1 MVSSVFF
8 RFFFLHL
15 RGFRPVLAGL
25 ALCSLLGSL
34 PVQAEDARPATAGK
48 AVADSV
54 GSRMFGAQ
62 LFGGSFAKMA
72 GGGIP
77 QAYVLNTGDRIKL
90 KLWGSMEFDDTLTV
104 DADGQVVVPGVGAV
118 KLAGV
123 RHDRLN
129 ATVSSGVRKLAGREV
144 QSAAQL
150 DASQPVKVFV
160 TGFVRQPGLYG
171 GVAADSVLAF
181 LDRAGGVDA
190 ERGSYIDIVLKRG
203 DAVYRRINLYDFL
216 LRGNIDFFPLADG
229 DAIVVGARRHVFSVR
244 GEVLNPFDFEFDQPI
259 VSLTDALA
267 LAHPRP
273 GATHVSVLRSQGTR
287 QMSEYYPLA
296 EARKEVMLYD
306 GDQLNVTADR
316 YAGTIQ
322 VRIEGAH
329 SGEHALVL
337 PYGATMGEVLD
348 HINANSMSRLDQ
360 LQLYRKSVAERQREM
375 LNISLQKLQETALS
389 ARSSTSEEASL
400 RTQEAAL
407 IAKFVE
413 QARKVEPKGQVV
425 LNEKTAKT
433 MLLEDGDIIRIP
445 RKTSVVMVHGEVLFP
460 AAVSW
465 ESGLRA
471 RDYIDLVGGY
481 TQSSDTSKVV
491 LIRPNGEAIQASGR
505 TKIEAGDE
513 VMVLPKVESKNIEV
527 TRGISQILYQIAVA
541 AKVILDL

>member
-1 MVSSVFF
+1 
-8 RFFFLHL
+8 
-15 RGFRPVLAGL
+15 
-25 ALCSLLGSL
+25 
-34 PVQAEDARPATAGK
+34 
-48 AVADSV
+48 
-54 GSRMFGAQ
+54 
-62 LFGGSFAKMA
+62 
-72 GGGIP
+72 
-77 QAYVLNTGDRIKL
+77 
-90 KLWGSMEFDDTLTV
+90 
-104 DADGQVVVPGVGAV
+104 
-118 KLAGV
+118 
-123 RHDRLN
+123 
-129 ATVSSGVRKLAGREV
+129 
-144 QSAAQL
+144 
-150 DASQPVKVFV
+150 
-160 TGFVRQPGLYG
+160 
-171 GVAADSVLAF
+171 
-181 LDRAGGVDA
+181 
-190 ERGSYIDIVLKRG
+190 
-203 DAVYRRINLYDFL
+203 
-216 LRGNIDFFPLADG
+216 
-229 DAIVVGARRHVFSVR
+229 
-244 GEVLNPFDFEFDQPI
+244 
-259 VSLTDALA
+259 
-267 LAHPRP
+267 
-273 GATHVSVLRSQGTR
+273 
-287 QMSEYYPLA
+287 MSEYYPLA